1 MIVIAGNTVQPESI
15 GEFAPGSIEGIILNA
30 LASSSSK
37 NVYDSAEQLK
47 FELTMRREIIE
58 ASKQLYRSGL
68 GFEIFRETRC
78 NPDYWKRTAEGGF
91 LLKDGVKSSQAIMDI
106 YKNGSK
112 YGTECATAMMIVYYK
127 ALLTIYGE
135 SLFDRT
141 FPKIELMNWH
151 HIDRLLQ
158 EVGYISKRD
167 VYLPGDRRYFANP
180 DVDPLTPQWQGEN
193 VIDLSGDKYYG
204 HGLGIHNAEAIIRAL
219 NENRSEDADE
229 SAHLLDSAGLPNFKR
244 LFDIY
249 RRPAA

>member
-1 MIVIAGNTVQPESI
+1 MIVIAGNTVQPGSI
-15 GEFAPGSIEGIILNA
+15 GEFAPGSIESIILNA
-30 LASSSSK
+30 LASGSSK
-37 NVYDSAEQLK
+37 DVYDSADQLK

-78 NPDYWKRTAEGGF
+78 NPDYWTRTEEGGF
-91 LLKDGVKSSQAIMDI
+91 LLKDGVKPSQAIMDI

-127 ALLTIYGE
+127 AILTIYGE

-180 DVDPLTPQWQGEN
+180 DVDPLTPEWQGEN
-193 VIDLSGDKYYG
+193 VIDLSGGKYYG
-204 HGLGIHNAEAIIRAL
+204 HGIGIHDAEAIVRAL

-229 SAHLLDSAGLPNFKR
+229 SAHLLDSAGRPNFKR

-249 RRPAA
+249 RRPAS

>member
-37 NVYDSAEQLK
+37 NAYDSADQLK

-91 LLKDGVKSSQAIMDI
+91 LLKDGIRPSQAIMDI
-106 YKNGSK
+106 YKNSSK

-135 SLFDRT
+135 DLFDRT

-180 DVDPLTPQWQGEN
+180 DVDPLTPEWQGEN
-193 VIDLSGDKYYG
+193 VIDLSGGKYYG
-204 HGLGIHNAEAIIRAL
+204 HGIGIHDAEAIVRAL

-229 SAHLLDSAGLPNFKR
+229 SAHLLDSAGSPNFKR